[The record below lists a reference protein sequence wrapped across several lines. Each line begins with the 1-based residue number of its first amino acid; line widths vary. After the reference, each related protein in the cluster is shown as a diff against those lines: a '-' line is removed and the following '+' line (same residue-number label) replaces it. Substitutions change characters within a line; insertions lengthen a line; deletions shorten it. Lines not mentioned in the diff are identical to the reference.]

1 MSTVSDRRV
10 DTQLTS
16 KAHEEE
22 PVRGVADEGIIEGN
36 SLEEEKHRDKEEE
49 EGA

>member
-22 PVRGVADEGIIEGN
+22 PVRGITDERIIERN
-36 SLEEEKHRDKEEE
+36 SLEEEENRDKEEE